1 METRLDWVVA
11 NACFFERLFARA
23 DVTSDMKHNRPTV
36 DLERKMQALRAEDQ
50 ERIDQVLPA
59 MLDRKA
65 FATLFLRQN
74 VPLMVAL
81 GKSFEEGQ
89 TFINGVYFSAQAAPA
104 VMNWLA
110 SLQAQASQDNVPA
123 NA

>member
-1 METRLDWVVA
+1 
-11 NACFFERLFARA
+11 
-23 DVTSDMKHNRPTV
+23 
-36 DLERKMQALRAEDQ
+36 MQALRAEDQ